1 MLGEG
6 WSAALQ
12 RLADAAGAG
21 GASLVRIQGS
31 RSVAQISSDGWAE
44 NEAERAAGRAPPIPM
59 QFYPSHAFE
68 DGFVVDHDVWTD
80 DEMRRDPYYQ
90 EFLRPR
96 GVFFHAKVR
105 LYYDPDERLS
115 LTLKRRIRLGPYE
128 PADIARLDAIVPE
141 LRAVFRMAR
150 CVLDAE
156 ASGLVRALR
165 HRGDPVFE
173 LGTSGRV
180 LRVHGDDAER
190 SGLLVRN
197 RRLVAADRLAQPQL
211 ARAIA
216 AALQPPQRGSLAVIT
231 DERGERRFLRIMP
244 VTGGARD
251 VFIATAA
258 IAVLIQPTQPA
269 PDGLPPDGIRG
280 AFGLTVREAQI
291 ARLLADGLSL
301 TEIAGRLLMRIGTAR
316 NHLKS
321 IFEKSGA
328 TRQGELIALLCKLLP

>member
-1 MLGEG
+1 
-6 WSAALQ
+6 
-12 RLADAAGAG
+12 
-21 GASLVRIQGS
+21 
-31 RSVAQISSDGWAE
+31 
-44 NEAERAAGRAPPIPM
+44 
-59 QFYPSHAFE
+59 
-68 DGFVVDHDVWTD
+68 
-80 DEMRRDPYYQ
+80 
-90 EFLRPR
+90 
-96 GVFFHAKVR
+96 VFFHAKVR